1 MTTIKLIN
9 YIEEN
14 ARRLK
19 EIGVDIQR
27 IPINVG
33 DRHYNKLGISFRV
46 SVFEYEFSI
55 GFFQET
61 FDREDWKI
69 AQTKLKSWC
78 SRNRKKV
85 PSKVLHHLLENY
97 QSISRNKKISDLL
110 DLKNPSKRWIL

>member
-1 MTTIKLIN
+1 MTTIKLMN

-19 EIGVDIQR
+19 EIGVNIQR

-46 SVFEYEFSI
+46 LLFKSEFSI

-61 FDREDWKI
+61 FDREDWMVAK
-69 AQTKLKSWC
+69 TKLKTWC
-78 SRNRKKV
+78 SRNQKKV
-85 PSKVLHHLLENY
+85 SSKFLHNILENY
-97 QSISRNKKISDLL
+97 QSISRNKKI
-110 DLKNPSKRWIL
+110 NQILNEK

>member
-19 EIGVDIQR
+19 EIGVNIQR

-33 DRHYNKLGISFRV
+33 DRHYNKLGISFKV
-46 SVFEYEFSI
+46 SVFESEFSI

-78 SRNRKKV
+78 NRNRKKV
-85 PSKVLHHLLENY
+85 GSKVLYNILENY
-97 QSISRNKKISDLL
+97 QVLSRNKKISEI
-110 DLKNPSKRWIL
+110 LK

>member
-1 MTTIKLIN
+1 MTTIRLIN

-33 DRHYNKLGISFRV
+33 DRHHNKLGISFKV
-46 SVFEYEFSI
+46 SLFDSEFSI

-61 FDREDWKI
+61 LDREDWKI

-78 SRNRKKV
+78 SRDRKKV
-85 PSKVLHHLLENY
+85 GTKVLYKILENY
-97 QSISRNKKISDLL
+97 QVLSRNKKIGEI
-110 DLKNPSKRWIL
+110 LK

>member
-19 EIGVDIQR
+19 EFGVEIQR

-33 DRHYNKLGISFRV
+33 DRHHNKLGISFRI
-46 SVFEYEFSI
+46 SLFESEFSI

-61 FDREDWKI
+61 FDREDWMV

-78 SRNRKKV
+78 SRDRRKV
-85 PSKVLHHLLENY
+85 ASRVLYNILDNY
-97 QSISRNKKISDLL
+97 QMLSRNKKISEI
-110 DLKNPSKRWIL
+110 LK

>member
-9 YIEEN
+9 YLEEN

-33 DRHYNKLGISFRV
+33 DRHHNKLGISFRV
-46 SVFEYEFSI
+46 SLFESEFSI

-69 AQTKLKSWC
+69 AKTKLKSWC
-78 SRNRKKV
+78 SRDRKKV
-85 PSKVLHHLLENY
+85 PSKVLHYLLENY
-97 QSISRNKKISDLL
+97 QGISRNKKINQI
-110 DLKNPSKRWIL
+110 LK

>member
-33 DRHYNKLGISFRV
+33 DRHHNKLGISFKV
-46 SVFEYEFSI
+46 LLFESEFSI

-78 SRNRKKV
+78 SRDRKKV
-85 PSKVLHHLLENY
+85 PSRVLHYLLENY
-97 QSISRNKKISDLL
+97 QGISRNKKINQI
-110 DLKNPSKRWIL
+110 LK